1 MTSDGQAHDDTH
13 RDTHAARYALED
25 AAFNIRR
32 ARDLLQDMHDQV
44 SGASRALSDVDH
56 RVRVEAIAD
65 SYAAMALVAA
75 YSHHAADSGIGVA
88 TQLRNASEHIAAAQ
102 DHAGQI
108 DTAAM
113 SAPQAADIADL
124 RARIDAYGQ
133 AVDLARPMATAAS
146 EHLYSAA
153 DLASRAEGVDPA
165 AAERP
170 ISQDVA
176 SVATIARDLS
186 RAQEGET
193 HLDRTVELADD
204 IGQRSLDNP
213 QMAMSMAEEGQSAYN
228 DHLLAMQ
235 DAGNDIR
242 DRVEAEQIYQGQGD
256 HRPLHELDRIS
267 RDASD
272 GRYDVLES
280 PREAGRRAAEEARA
294 RMAEQSRRAPAPTGD
309 PGGPRVQG
317 PRR

>member
-1 MTSDGQAHDDTH
+1 MTSDPGQALDGTH

-25 AAFNIRR
+25 AAFSIRR

-44 SGASRALSDVDH
+44 SGASRALSDAEH
-56 RVRVEAIAD
+56 QVRVED

-88 TQLRNASEHIAAAQ
+88 TQLRNASEHIATAQ

-108 DTAAM
+108 NTAAM

-153 DLASRAEGVDPA
+153 DLASRAEGFDPA

-176 SVATIARDLS
+176 NIARDLS
-186 RAQEGET
+186 RAQEGEA
-193 HLDRTVELADD
+193 HLGRTVELADD
-204 IGQRSLDNP
+204 VGQRSLDNP

-256 HRPLHELDRIS
+256 RRSLHELDRIS
-267 RDASD
+267 RDASE

-280 PREAGRRAAEEARA
+280 PQEAGRRAAEEARA